1 MALPTSKISVDVY
14 HGFDVHSLTGS
25 SLNTVSI
32 YALLMEIHLGNIYK
46 FFIQGVPG
54 GMSNTSGECSLC

>member
-54 GMSNTSGECSLC
+54 GM